1 MTAEA
6 VVIAERETR
15 QDLGRTTPALLETI
29 RAARAGD
36 SAAFEEIMLLTERH
50 VAQIAWRILRDAE
63 EVKDAVQQTFLRLF
77 RHLGRYDEKQ
87 DLFAWLSRIA
97 VNVCFDLLRRR
108 KRDRIFE
115 PLDTAMPAASNERAA
130 DDDLI
135 RRSDL
140 ALLGRAIDALPA
152 KERMVVILRDVEGLP
167 TDEVAA
173 ALGSSASTVRVQL
186 SRARVKLRR
195 FVQSWPGG
203 KKP

>member
-1 MTAEA
+1 MSAEA
-6 VVIAERETR
+6 LVIDEREKR
-15 QDLGRTTPALLETI
+15 QDLGRTTPALLVTI

-50 VAQIAWRILRDAE
+50 VAQIAWRVLRDAE
-63 EVKDAVQQTFLRLF
+63 DVKEAVQETFLRLF

-87 DLFAWLSRIA
+87 DLFGWLSRIA

-108 KRDRIFE
+108 KRERIFE
-115 PLDTAMPAASNERAA
+115 PLDQGMPAMSSETAA
-130 DDDLI
+130 DDAMI

-140 ALLGRAIDALPA
+140 ALLGRAIDSLPT
-152 KERMVVILRDVEGLP
+152 KERMVIILRDVEGLP

-173 ALGSSASTVRVQL
+173 TLGSSVSTVRVQL

-195 FVQSWPGG
+195 FVEAWPGG